1 MAITVSDAARILE
14 ERGNLRRARRDQSEW
29 VIGFVSRL
37 IGRTIPVDLA
47 EFYRE
52 RIERIGDF
60 GTTTPVWN
68 DHVGR
73 VTDDAS
79 VEILLPARAIPIFD
93 DGCGSF
99 FGVDV
104 SRITDH
110 PAVYFFDHEKEF
122 KYPSYAV
129 GSSIGAF
136 LLLLA
141 EHDTAIDEKRT
152 PGWELGIDPDLD
164 KCPRA
169 PPIWVADQLPPL

>member
-1 MAITVSDAARILE
+1 VKITVSEAARTLE
-14 ERGNLRRARRDQSEW
+14 KRGALRRARIDQSAQ
-29 VIGFVSRL
+29 VIEYVAKL
-37 IGRTIPVDLA
+37 VGRPLPEDLA
-47 EFYRE
+47 DFYRE
-52 RIERIGDF
+52 HIDRMGDF
-60 GTTTPVWN
+60 RTTTPVWN
-68 DHVGR
+68 EHVGWLTR
-73 VTDDAS
+73 NS
-79 VEILLPARAIPIFD
+79 VIDWLLAANAIPIFD
-93 DGCGSF
+93 DGCGNL

-104 SRITDH
+104 SRVTDE

-141 EHDTAIDEKRT
+141 ERDTAIDEKRA